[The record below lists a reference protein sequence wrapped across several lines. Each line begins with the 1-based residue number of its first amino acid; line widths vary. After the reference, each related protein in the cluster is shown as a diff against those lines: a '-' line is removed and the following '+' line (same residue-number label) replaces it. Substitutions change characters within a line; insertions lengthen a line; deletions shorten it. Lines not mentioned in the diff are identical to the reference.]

1 MSESKNTL
9 TAYSINILGS
19 ILGTWLFVGLSY
31 FYLPPAAWFLA
42 SAVILGIFI
51 YWSTENK
58 RVNFALLAL
67 AVIISIPAGYTSNS
81 IKSVWSPYQKL
92 VVRTPNEQESG
103 AYVIDVN
110 NVGYQIMIDLSP
122 QNIEEHPELFS
133 PDQYGLSQYDIP
145 LKLHPDPKSFLVIGA
160 GSGNDVAGAIR
171 QGVDSI
177 TGVEIDP
184 AIIELGRE
192 FHPEHPYSNP
202 NVKIVNDDARS
213 FFATTSE
220 TYDVISFGL
229 LDSHT
234 TTAMTNARLDH
245 YVYTL
250 ESIKQAKSLLNKGGI
265 ITLTFEARKPY
276 IIDRM
281 NTALTNVFGYRPM
294 ITRIPSNPY
303 GWGGV
308 MFITGDMESVNQQ
321 INKNIQLKTL
331 LEKWQREFP
340 ISVNQKTKVIT
351 DDWPYVYLEKPSIP
365 SLYFLLVILMAVV
378 FVRSYKKWDATSK
391 VLKLSRSFWHFFF
404 LGAAFLLL
412 EVQNI
417 SKASVVLGNT
427 WQVNVIIISSILIMA
442 LLANLL
448 AYKFLKLPIT
458 AVYGAL
464 IAITLA
470 LYFVDL
476 ARFAFLPYMVKAL
489 VVGGLSSLPMLFSGM
504 AFIRSFT
511 QVEEKDSALG
521 ANLIGALIGAML
533 QSVTFITGIKALL
546 LIVAG
551 FYLASFFT
559 RNNKS

>member
-1 MSESKNTL
+1 M
-9 TAYSINILGS
+9 
-19 ILGTWLFVGLSY
+19 
-31 FYLPPAAWFLA
+31 
-42 SAVILGIFI
+42 
-51 YWSTENK
+51 
-58 RVNFALLAL
+58 ALLAL

-122 QNIEEHPELFS
+122 QNIEQHPELFS
-133 PDQYGLSQYDIP
+133 PYQYGLSQYDIP

-213 FFATTSE
+213 FFATTIE

-250 ESIKQAKSLLNKGGI
+250 ESIKQARSLLNKGGI

-281 NTALTNVFGYRPM
+281 NTALTNVFGYPPM

-321 INKNIQLKTL
+321 LNKKYTAKNIT
-331 LEKWQREFP
+331 
-340 ISVNQKTKVIT
+340 
-351 DDWPYVYLEKPSIP
+351 
-365 SLYFLLVILMAVV
+365 
-378 FVRSYKKWDATSK
+378 
-391 VLKLSRSFWHFFF
+391 
-404 LGAAFLLL
+404 
-412 EVQNI
+412 
-417 SKASVVLGNT
+417 
-427 WQVNVIIISSILIMA
+427 
-442 LLANLL
+442 
-448 AYKFLKLPIT
+448 
-458 AVYGAL
+458 
-464 IAITLA
+464 
-470 LYFVDL
+470 
-476 ARFAFLPYMVKAL
+476 
-489 VVGGLSSLPMLFSGM
+489 
-504 AFIRSFT
+504 
-511 QVEEKDSALG
+511 
-521 ANLIGALIGAML
+521 
-533 QSVTFITGIKALL
+533 
-546 LIVAG
+546 
-551 FYLASFFT
+551 
-559 RNNKS
+559 